1 MEIKI
6 ESRAGMNE
14 GQVTIAQRFIISEG
28 ETPQIINVSWPIAGF
43 EQYLAD
49 CYRMLKNVKI
59 KMAEEEQK
67 QIDAAISDI
76 SPKETTLEQLPVD
89 PEPTTQEEVKNE
101 ETI

>member
-1 MEIKI
+1 
-6 ESRAGMNE
+6 
-14 GQVTIAQRFIISEG
+14 
-28 ETPQIINVSWPIAGF
+28 
-43 EQYLAD
+43 
-49 CYRMLKNVKI
+49 MLKNVKI